1 MSPQKVGRC
10 RLCSNDRELLESH
23 FVPKALY
30 RLVRAGTKGAH
41 PVLVSAE
48 ERRQTSRQ
56 AVQTLLCADCEK
68 RFDSNGENW
77 VLRHCYRGR
86 GIFRLRELLSQ
97 ALAVHTSEEETIYS
111 AHSVQGLE
119 VDSLVYFCASVVWRA
134 SVTDWWASDRK
145 YERIELGYRYQDE
158 IRRYLLGEISFPE
171 TAALVVIASGLGTPV
186 LTFNFP
192 VHLRVEF
199 CRYYRFHIPGLTF
212 LMALGRQVAD
222 YFGEICIVRSA
233 VHPLFVSKLGDERAQ
248 SEILRLMGKVAP
260 SWGAFPL
267 VDGTESS

>member
-1 MSPQKVGRC
+1 
-10 RLCSNDRELLESH
+10 LCSNDRELLESH

-68 RFDSNGENW
+68 RFDRNGENW

-111 AHSVQGLE
+111 AHAVQGLE

-134 SVTDWWASDRK
+134 SVTDWWL
-145 YERIELGYRYQDE
+145 RIESTNALNWDID
-158 IRRYLLGEISFPE
+158 IR
-171 TAALVVIASGLGTPV
+171 T
-186 LTFNFP
+186 
-192 VHLRVEF
+192 
-199 CRYYRFHIPGLTF
+199 
-212 LMALGRQVAD
+212 
-222 YFGEICIVRSA
+222 RSA
-233 VHPLFVSKLGDERAQ
+233 DTYLAKSPSQKR
-248 SEILRLMGKVAP
+248 LRWL
-260 SWGAFPL
+260 
-267 VDGTESS
+267 